1 MMAETVLLFAG
12 VALVAIALPGP
23 PVLLALANGARHGVP
38 ASLAG
43 MAGARV
49 SDVVLVTAA
58 ALGLGALLAASELA
72 FTVVKWVGAA
82 YLAWLG
88 WRMLRS
94 ERRLE
99 VPVDASLTAGGRPGS
114 LFVRS
119 FLVAVTNPKGYLFV
133 SAFFPQFIDQQAG
146 QVSQYLVLGAVFV
159 ALDFAVMLA
168 YALTGAHALRW
179 LGGNGLRRLDR
190 LCGGLLI
197 ALAGS
202 LAFARR
208 TAT

>member
-1 MMAETVLLFAG
+1 MLETVVLFAG

-23 PVLLALANGARHGVP
+23 TVLLALGNGARHGV
-38 ASLAG
+38 ALSLAG
-43 MAGARV
+43 MAGAMV
-49 SDVVLVTAA
+49 SDVVLVSAA
-58 ALGLGALLAASELA
+58 ALGMGALLAASELA

-94 ERRLE
+94 QRRLE
-99 VPVDASLTAGGRPGS
+99 LPDAGAVPGEGAARS

-133 SAFFPQFIDQQAG
+133 SAFFPQFIDPLLPQLT
-146 QVSQYLVLGAVFV
+146 QYLVLGSVFV
-159 ALDFAVMLA
+159 ALDLLVMLA

-179 LGGNGLRRLDR
+179 LGGAGLQRLDR
-190 LCGGLLI
+190 LCGGILI
-197 ALAGS
+197 S
-202 LAFARR
+202 LAASLALSRR
-208 TAT
+208 TA